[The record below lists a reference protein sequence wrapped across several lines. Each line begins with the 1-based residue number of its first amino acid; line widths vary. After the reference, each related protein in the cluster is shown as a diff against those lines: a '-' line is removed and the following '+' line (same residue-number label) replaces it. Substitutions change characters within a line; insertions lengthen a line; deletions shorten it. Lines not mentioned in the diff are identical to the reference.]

1 MSCPPNAPGA
11 NTTLRLSLLI
21 LKREAEEEVLT
32 VVAAAETRFEASL
45 GWRRSFDISAGGE
58 KVDGEER
65 HGEVECGEG
74 RTAAE
79 EPR

>member
-21 LKREAEEEVLT
+21 LKREAEEEVL
-32 VVAAAETRFEASL
+32 AAAETRFEASL

-58 KVDGEER
+58 EVDGEER

-79 EPR
+79 EKR